1 MRNFFDKTLF
11 FFSQI
16 GEKNPNTH
24 GPTASAKT
32 TAFDPAKIIVFYSK

>member
-1 MRNFFDKTLF
+1 MRIFFDKTV

-16 GEKNPNTH
+16 GEKHPNTH
-24 GPTASAKT
+24 GPTTSAKT